1 MLYDAIPLN
10 PFISPCPVNSTHYT
24 LKYQSSQDN
33 VGGHIVLRKRTHEIA
48 DDIGNKHSQLEV
60 LLHVRV
66 VDWRAGDVQLAA
78 LFIQEA
84 QVRLN

>member
-1 MLYDAIPLN
+1 M
-10 PFISPCPVNSTHYT
+10 
-24 LKYQSSQDN
+24 
-33 VGGHIVLRKRTHEIA
+33 GGHIVLRKRTHEIA

>member
-1 MLYDAIPLN
+1 M
-10 PFISPCPVNSTHYT
+10 
-24 LKYQSSQDN
+24 
-33 VGGHIVLRKRTHEIA
+33 GGHIVLRTRTHEIA